1 MSIPEESL
9 SERELDVLN
18 FLARGA
24 SNREIAEQLVI
35 SPNTVK
41 VHVRNIF
48 AKLAVSSRTEATT
61 VALQQGLVTL
71 PGLETPRP
79 DLETTGQMP
88 GLVTDES
95 SEGAGDT
102 AVPAKDPSEL
112 FAAPPSLSPAV
123 EPAAEA
129 PTTEAG
135 SASGKGL
142 LPGGSLRL
150 AAAALGLLLLLALAS
165 LAGNRWLNTPN
176 EGAGAAQVTAAS
188 PEFVE
193 QVLAERWLVSQSMP
207 AAQSH
212 MAVAAVGLHLYQ
224 IGGETADGVTD
235 TVHIYDTGTFQWRMG
250 TPKLTAVADV
260 SAAVLFGEIYVAGGR
275 TASGQPTDVV
285 EVYSPANNAWR
296 RVVALPR
303 PIAGALTLSDGS
315 FLYLFGGWDGN
326 QYLADAYVY
335 DPGSDGW
342 RPLPPMSR
350 GRAFAAGG
358 ALASRLYV
366 IGGFDG
372 QDEVADCEYYE
383 PLQESWTECPP
394 MLLSRGAAG
403 AAVLFN
409 RLFVLGGGLN
419 GDVASG
425 EWFDAATQTWQV
437 VNMPMMVGE
446 QPLRWTHLGVA
457 SVERHIYVVGGQRG
471 AEKVA
476 DTFVFVPYPYQSFI
490 PAASGGSSEP

>member
-71 PGLETPRP
+71 PGLETPASP
-79 DLETTGQMP
+79 DSETTGPALTLP
-88 GLVTDES
+88 GLETPTSPD
-95 SEGAGDT
+95 SETTG
-102 AVPAKDPSEL
+102 P
-112 FAAPPSLSPAV
+112 
-123 EPAAEA
+123 A
-129 PTTEAG
+129 PTFKAD
-135 SASGKGL
+135 SATGKGRFQ
-142 LPGGSLRL
+142 GSGLRL
-150 AAAALGLLLLLALAS
+150 VAAVLVLLLLLALAS
-165 LAGNRWLNTPN
+165 LAGSRRLNTSN

-193 QVLAERWLVSQSMP
+193 QVLGERWLVSQSMP
-207 AAQSH
+207 AAHSR
-212 MAVAAVGLHLYQ
+212 MAMAAVGLHLYQ

-235 TVHIYDTGTFQWRMG
+235 TVHIYDTGTFQWRTG
-250 TPKLTAVADV
+250 APKLTAVADV

-326 QYLADAYVY
+326 QYLPEAYLY

-358 ALASRLYV
+358 ALANRLYV
-366 IGGFDG
+366 VGGFDG
-372 QDEVADCEYYE
+372 QVEVADCEYYE
-383 PLQESWTECPP
+383 PPLDSWTECAP
-394 MLLSRGAAG
+394 MLLPRGGAG

-409 RLFVLGGGLN
+409 RLFVLGGGLS

-425 EWFDAATQTWQV
+425 EWFDAGTQTWQV
-437 VNMPMMVGE
+437 VNMPMMAGE

-457 SVERHIYVVGGQRG
+457 PVERHIYLVGGQRG
-471 AEKVA
+471 AQKVA

-490 PAASGGSSEP
+490 PAASGGGSEP